1 VITWRYRYGLARLLT
16 GLLKSLQGSGTH
28 IQHEGYTLKMMVMMR
43 VVLFA
48 MTGPNRAFEEELVEE
63 VVLPSGTG

>member
-1 VITWRYRYGLARLLT
+1 
-16 GLLKSLQGSGTH
+16 
-28 IQHEGYTLKMMVMMR
+28 MMVMMR